1 MTTTPNLTWKFE
13 THKNVGDNFYFAY
26 KYIYV
31 LNAHKVWRNLKGTF
45 RDRPSNLSHQT
56 RRFAPRRKGFHWTPE
71 GHCGCLVDFL
81 STTPNSMIFKIT
93 TGTCVLKTNF
103 YTHKKKSHVPA
114 LILKFL
120 TTTPNLTW
128 NFETWHQILKPIRIL
143 VKTLIIYI
151 GSCIHYLCTVKV

>member
-1 MTTTPNLTWKFE
+1 MLRALFPLYGHFFAFFWQNSFYGHFFQILRALFAFLLRALHLVLRTLFCDFLRVQKSLTGKK
-13 THKNVGDNFYFAY
+13 T
-26 KYIYV
+26 
-31 LNAHKVWRNLKGTF
+31 L
-45 RDRPSNLSHQT
+45 PSNPSNPSHPSHQT

-103 YTHKKKSHVPA
+103 YTHKKKSHLPA

-120 TTTPNLTW
+120 TTTPNLTS
-128 NFETWHQILKPIRIL
+128 NFET
-143 VKTLIIYI
+143 
-151 GSCIHYLCTVKV
+151 

>member
-1 MTTTPNLTWKFE
+1 MTILIPYTSRHIHRLYTQ
-13 THKNVGDNFYFAY
+13 
-26 KYIYV
+26 
-31 LNAHKVWRNLKGTF
+31 KVWRNLKDTF
-45 RDRPSNLSHQT
+45 DHRPTRPTRPPVQPVHPSHQT

-93 TGTCVLKTNF
+93 PAPCVLKTNF
-103 YTHKKKSHVPA
+103 YTHKKKSHLPA

-143 VKTLIIYI
+143 LIILTI
-151 GSCIHYLCTVKV
+151 CISTCIHDLCTLKV

>member
-1 MTTTPNLTWKFE
+1 MKKF
-13 THKNVGDNFYFAY
+13 KRNFW
-26 KYIYV
+26 
-31 LNAHKVWRNLKGTF
+31 L
-45 RDRPSNLSHQT
+45 PSNPSNPSNPSHPSHQT

-103 YTHKKKSHVPA
+103 YTHKKKSPVPA

-120 TTTPNLTW
+120 TTTPNLTS

-151 GSCIHYLCTVKV
+151 DTCIHYLCTLKV

>member
-1 MTTTPNLTWKFE
+1 MGKPIIMLVTILISYTSRHIHNLYTQK
-13 THKNVGDNFYFAY
+13 VG
-26 KYIYV
+26 
-31 LNAHKVWRNLKGTF
+31 RNLKDTF
-45 RDRPSNLSHQT
+45 RDRPTRPTRPIRPTRPSHQT

-103 YTHKKKSHVPA
+103 YTHNKKSHVPA

-120 TTTPNLTW
+120 TTTPNLTS
-128 NFETWHQILKPIRIL
+128 NFET
-143 VKTLIIYI
+143 
-151 GSCIHYLCTVKV
+151 